1 LNVKPGPFNTETDA
15 VSSISSDINM
25 PTFSAN
31 DPKIYF
37 RLYTLVWLFLIL
49 LIAGLIITGVG
60 PKDYLLSE
68 SGPIETL
75 SAIGHLL
82 CAAVIIRLAG
92 DWSGRWPAAGLL
104 MLFALREMDFHSRF
118 TTMNLSKSRFY
129 LSPEVGMI
137 EKLIGGAVIALFLY
151 CIYRLFRLE
160 GRTWLV
166 DLKRGRACAYGILFA
181 LTCIVVAKSLDGFA
195 RKLADIGILV
205 SSQASSYAS
214 TFEEVL
220 ELGIPI
226 MIGLSIACYYR
237 RRRNGA

>member
-1 LNVKPGPFNTETDA
+1 MPILN
-15 VSSISSDINM
+15 
-25 PTFSAN
+25 AN
-31 DPKIYF
+31 DSKLYF
-37 RLYTLVWLFLIL
+37 RLYSLVWLFLIL
-49 LIAGLIITGVG
+49 LITGFVIAGVQ
-60 PKDYLLSE
+60 PEDYLLSE

-82 CAAVIIRLAG
+82 CAAAIIRLAG

-104 MLFALREMDFHSRF
+104 ILFALREMDFHNRF
-118 TTMNLSKSRFY
+118 TTMSLSKSRFY
-129 LSPEVGMI
+129 LSPEVDMT

-151 CIYRLFRLE
+151 CIYRLFRVE
-160 GRTWLV
+160 GRSWLTE
-166 DLKRGRACAYGILFA
+166 LKRGKACAYGVLFA

-195 RKLADIGILV
+195 RKLADFGILV

-214 TFEEVL
+214 IFEEVL

-237 RRRNGA
+237 HGRNRA